1 MAGRLGK
8 ALGGV
13 VRELNPAGGGMLP
26 PVPGARPLLAWLPH
40 VALLGAAVVLGLVA
54 AGRLADASAG
64 SSPGSPPGSSVPSA
78 VALAV
83 AQGLPLVLVTV
94 RPMAGFWVSIL
105 VGALVSEAV
114 RAGGPGSV
122 WAEPSLL
129 VHLGV
134 LAVVGLRC
142 RARVLPVLWVV
153 TLLAGA
159 ALVQRMPGLNA
170 SPDLVEMTT
179 LSAVVLVA
187 AGALRGR
194 RDALR
199 RLADQERISHAE
211 RLHRSVLEERARIA
225 RELHDVVAHHMSLIA
240 IQAEAAPYRVAD
252 PPPELARSFA
262 TIRASAIEAMT
273 ELRRVLG
280 LLRDR
285 GEPLPPGAQ
294 QPAGTWL
301 TAGTSQPA
309 GTSLPAGAPQPRLA
323 DLAELVAAVRA
334 AGVEAELFVTGDA
347 RPLDPGVELSGYRI
361 VQEALSNVLRHAP
374 GADVRV
380 TVDHGGDTL
389 TLCVING
396 VAEQR
401 PATVDG
407 VGHGLVGMR
416 ERVAML
422 GGRLSV
428 GARAGGGY
436 GVTAVL
442 PTRPPEA
449 EG

>member
-1 MAGRLGK
+1 MVCDRPPVKIRRVAGGLGR
-8 ALGGV
+8 V
-13 VRELNPAGGGMLP
+13 INDLNPVGGGTLP
-26 PVPGARPLLAWLPH
+26 PVPGAGLVLAWFTH
-40 VALLGAAVVLGLVA
+40 AALIVSAVVIGLVTV
-54 AGRLADASAG
+54 GRVTEAS
-64 SSPGSPPGSSVPSA
+64 PGSSVASS
-78 VALAV
+78 VALGV
-83 AQGLPLVLVTV
+83 AQGLPLVLVVV

-105 VGALVSEAV
+105 VGAVVSEAV
-114 RAGGPGSV
+114 RAGGPGAV

-129 VHLGV
+129 VHLAV

-142 RARVLPVLWVV
+142 RARVLPALWLV

-159 ALVQRMPGLNA
+159 ALVQRMPGMNA
-170 SPDLVEMTT
+170 SADLADMST

-211 RLHRSVLEERARIA
+211 RAHRSVLEERARIA

-262 TIRASAIEAMT
+262 TIRASAVEAMT

-285 GEPLPPGAQ
+285 GEPVWAGGEPVRGRGEP
-294 QPAGTWL
+294 QPEG
-301 TAGTSQPA
+301 G
-309 GTSLPAGAPQPRLA
+309 PQPRLN

-334 AGVEAELFVTGDA
+334 AGVEVEYSVTGEV

-361 VQEALSNVLRHAP
+361 VQEALSNALRHAP
-374 GADVRV
+374 GAAVRV
-380 TVDHGGDTL
+380 TVEHGGDGVTL
-389 TLCVING
+389 SVVNG
-396 VAEQR
+396 AGER
-401 PATVDG
+401 ASSTVDG
-407 VGHGLVGMR
+407 AGHGLVGMR

-428 GARAGGGY
+428 GPRAAGGY
-436 GVTAVL
+436 AVTAVL
-442 PTRPPEA
+442 PA
-449 EG
+449 GEGG

>member
-1 MAGRLGK
+1 MVGRLHR
-8 ALGGV
+8 LG
-13 VRELNPAGGGMLP
+13 R
-26 PVPGARPLLAWLPH
+26 AWLLPA
-40 VALLGAAVVLGLVA
+40 ALVGGAVVLGLVTA
-54 AGRLADASAG
+54 ARVAQD
-64 SSPGSPPGSSVPSA
+64 PPGSSVLSS
-78 VALAV
+78 VALGV
-83 AQGLPLVLVTV
+83 AQGLPLVLVMV

-105 VGALVSEAV
+105 VGALVSETV

-142 RARVLPVLWVV
+142 RARMLPVLWLA

-170 SPDLVEMTT
+170 SPDLVEMST

-187 AGALRGR
+187 AGAAGGR

-199 RLADQERISHAE
+199 RLAAQERISQAE
-211 RLHRSVLEERARIA
+211 RAHRSVLEERARIA

-252 PPPELARSFA
+252 PPAELARSFA
-262 TIRASAIEAMT
+262 TIRASAVEAMT

-280 LLRDR
+280 LLRDGGGPMYDL
-285 GEPLPPGAQ
+285 GEPS
-294 QPAGTWL
+294 PAGV
-301 TAGTSQPA
+301 SQ
-309 GTSLPAGAPQPRLA
+309 PQPRLA
-323 DLAELVAAVRA
+323 EVAELVAAVRA
-334 AGVEAELFVTGDA
+334 AGVEAELSVTGEA

-374 GADVRV
+374 GAGVRV
-380 TVDHGGDTL
+380 TVEHGGDTV
-389 TLCVING
+389 TLSVVNG
-396 VAEQR
+396 AGDH
-401 PATVDG
+401 PPSTVDG

-422 GGRLSV
+422 GGQLSV
-428 GARAGGGY
+428 GPRVGGGY
-436 GVTAVL
+436 AVTAVL
-442 PTRPPEA
+442 PTGPPEE